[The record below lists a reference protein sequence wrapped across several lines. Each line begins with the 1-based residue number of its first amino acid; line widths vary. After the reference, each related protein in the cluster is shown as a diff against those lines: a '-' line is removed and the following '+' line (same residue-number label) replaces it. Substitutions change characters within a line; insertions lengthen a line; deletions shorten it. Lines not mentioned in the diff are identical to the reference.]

1 MIRRAKHALIMS
13 IYSLLRGIILA
24 KVIVYKWDDPID
36 NIERTGVRI
45 MAAKF
50 YAVRKGRTTGVF
62 RTWAD
67 CQAQISGFS
76 GAEYKSFPTSEEA
89 VEYAFGIKKVE
100 NSVPV
105 EDHER
110 AVAYVDGSYNVHT
123 KEYSYG
129 AILLYLGKEYEYSQ
143 KGTDQSLADMRN
155 VAGEILGA
163 QKMMELCV
171 SNGVKVL
178 DLYYD
183 YEGIEKWC
191 SGAWQAKKPG
201 TQAYRDAYKS
211 MQLKLQVNFHKVA
224 AHTGVELNERVDQLA
239 KRALGM

>member
-1 MIRRAKHALIMS
+1 
-13 IYSLLRGIILA
+13 
-24 KVIVYKWDDPID
+24 
-36 NIERTGVRI
+36 
-45 MAAKF
+45 MAGKF

-62 RTWAD
+62 NTWAD
-67 CQAQISGFS
+67 CQAQIIGFS
-76 GAEYKSFPTSEEA
+76 GAEYKSFKTCDEA
-89 VEYAFGIKKVE
+89 VAYAFGKSE
-100 NSVPV
+100 PTHTEPV
-105 EDHER
+105 EDHEK

-129 AILLYLGKEYEYSQ
+129 AVLIYLGKEYEYSQ
-143 KGTDQSLADMRN
+143 KGTDRSLADMRN

-163 QKMMELCV
+163 QKMMEECIK
-171 SNGVKVL
+171 NGVRVL
-178 DLYYD
+178 ELYYD

-191 SGAWQAKKPG
+191 TGAWQAKKPG

-211 MQLKLQVNFHKVA
+211 MSKELRVNFHKVA

>member
-1 MIRRAKHALIMS
+1 MD
-13 IYSLLRGIILA
+13 Y
-24 KVIVYKWDDPID
+24 PI
-36 NIERTGVRI
+36 NEYRENRSYG
-45 MAAKF
+45 MAGKF
-50 YAVRKGRTTGVF
+50 YAVRKGRMTGVF
-62 RTWAD
+62 NTWAD

-76 GAEYKSFPTSEEA
+76 GAEYKSFKTSEEA
-89 VEYAFGIKKVE
+89 AEYAFGLKKEEKHIQVDD
-100 NSVPV
+100 S
-105 EDHER
+105 ER
-110 AVAYVDGSYNVHT
+110 AVAYVDGSYNVST

-129 AILLYLGKEYEYSQ
+129 AILIYLGKEYEYSQ

-171 SNGVKVL
+171 ENGVKVL

-191 SGAWQAKKPG
+191 TGAWQAKKPG

-211 MQLKLQVNFHKVA
+211 MQSKLEVRFHKVA

>member
-1 MIRRAKHALIMS
+1 MGLFCDLTERSHVDHYESETNWISQSM
-13 IYSLLRGIILA
+13 
-24 KVIVYKWDDPID
+24 
-36 NIERTGVRI
+36 NIERTGVI
-45 MAAKF
+45 SMAAKF

-76 GAEYKSFPTSEEA
+76 GAEYKSFQTSEEA
-89 VEYAFGIKKVE
+89 AEYAFGLKKEEKCVQ
-100 NSVPV
+100 V
-105 EDHER
+105 EDCER
-110 AVAYVDGSYNVHT
+110 AVAYVDGSYNVST
-123 KEYSYG
+123 KEYSFG
-129 AILLYLGKEYEYSQ
+129 AILIYLGKEYEYSQ
-143 KGTDQSLADMRN
+143 KGTDRSLADMRN

-163 QKMMELCV
+163 QRMMELCV
-171 SNGVKVL
+171 ENGVKVL

-191 SGAWQAKKPG
+191 TGAWQAKKPG

-211 MQLKLQVNFHKVA
+211 MQSKLEVHFHKVA

-239 KRALGM
+239 KRAIGM